1 MKRNRNIIAIASE
14 CAKSLSA
21 TVKIAEL
28 VKQFQQKNIDTYL
41 NQNARFLTMAKNDLQ
56 GSSQR
61 IINL

>member
-41 NQNARFLTMAKNDLQ
+41 NQNANFLTMVKTDFQ
-56 GSSQR
+56 GSSQTMV
-61 IINL
+61 NV